1 MNETK
6 GLLVVPKRGKSHPFQ
21 HLVVAEKYAQTL
33 VEQGRGP
40 VEIVSRFTGDTLA
53 MYGAPSAGDEAT
65 EAAQ

>member
-6 GLLVVPKRGKSHPFQ
+6 GLLVVPKRGKSYPFQ

-40 VEIVSRFTGDTLA
+40 VEIISRFTGDVLGVFGGVT
-53 MYGAPSAGDEAT
+53 P
-65 EAAQ
+65 